1 MTTQYIKSKEEEI
14 DNITTTVLNYIEI
27 ESVKEYRI
35 LKKVSTKLVTQKNK
49 EIFLGKEIFIE
60 TKYLKEVIER
70 GEKYTPDL
78 KEAIESNEKHRQE
91 QQDFIQKLKVE
102 QIGAQLES
110 KNLLKQKEDIDIK
123 INIRNKLRSK
133 YLIEIESRKRSI
145 QQLTLRK
152 K

>member
-49 EIFLGKEIFIE
+49 EIFLGKEIFTE